1 VSKSLLLVGRER
13 RRVEKIFIQIQFRVG
28 FASALVINDV
38 LFEINN
44 AKRSCTRYGPNKT
57 LLG

>member
-1 VSKSLLLVGRER
+1 MGRER

-44 AKRSCTRYGPNKT
+44 AKRSRTRYGPNKT

>member
-1 VSKSLLLVGRER
+1 MGRER
-13 RRVEKIFIQIQFRVG
+13 RRVEKIFIQFQFRVG

-44 AKRSCTRYGPNKT
+44 AKRSRTRYGQNKT